1 MSRFLLSILFSVWA
15 FSCLALADPIATV
28 VAFAGNPTINGNA
41 VTAHAV
47 VQEHDTIVVSRGNV
61 QLIFN
66 DGTKLVVGES
76 SSLVVEKYLMGS
88 GNTASS
94 FAVDALRGTFRFITG
109 RSAKAAY
116 NIQTANS
123 TIGIR
128 GTGFDFW
135 VNNDT
140 GVVVLEGN
148 VRLCRKGTKSCVDI
162 DANCH
167 AGVARASGTQ
177 ALQGFVQ
184 SQSIRNHLPYILDQ
198 SRLSQ
203 PFHLANQQCDRVLN
217 LTTSGDG
224 GPIPKT
230 PCGGRA
236 KGC

>member
-1 MSRFLLSILFSVWA
+1 MGRFLLSILFSIWA
-15 FSCLALADPIATV
+15 FSCLAHAEPIATV
-28 VAFAGNPTINGNA
+28 VAFAGNPTINGHA

-47 VQEHDTIVVSRGNV
+47 VEEHDTIVVSLGNV
-61 QLIFN
+61 QLIFK

-76 SSLVVEKYLMGS
+76 SSLVVEKYLMGD

-116 NIQTANS
+116 NIHTANS

-140 GVVVLEGN
+140 GIVVLEGK
-148 VRLCRKGTKSCVDI
+148 VRLCRKNGKCTDI
-162 DANCH
+162 DAMCH
-167 AGVARASGTQ
+167 GGAARTSGTQ
-177 ALQGFVQ
+177 ALTGFEL

-203 PFHLANQQCDRVLN
+203 PFHLAVEQCDRVLS
-217 LTTSGDG
+217 LTTEGSGSNA
-224 GPIPKT
+224 PPP
-230 PCGGRA
+230 PCRA
-236 KGC
+236 RKC

>member
-1 MSRFLLSILFSVWA
+1 MGRFLLSILFSIWA
-15 FSCLALADPIATV
+15 ISCLALAEPIATV
-28 VAFAGNPTINGNA
+28 VAFAGNPTINGRA

-47 VQEHDTIVVSRGNV
+47 VEEHDTIVVSLGNV
-61 QLIFN
+61 QLIFK

-76 SSLVVEKYLMGS
+76 SSLVVEKYLMGD

-140 GVVVLEGN
+140 GVVVLEGK
-148 VRLCRKGTKSCVDI
+148 VRLCRKNGSINGKCVDI
-162 DANCH
+162 DAMCH
-167 AGVARASGTQ
+167 GGAARTSGTQ
-177 ALQGFVQ
+177 AMTGFEL

-198 SRLSQ
+198 ARLSQ
-203 PFHLANQQCDRVLN
+203 PFHLAVAQCDKILT
-217 LTTSGDG
+217 LTTEGSGSKD
-224 GPIPKT
+224 PPRR
-230 PCGGRA
+230 CGNR
-236 KGC
+236 C

>member
-1 MSRFLLSILFSVWA
+1 MGRFLLSILFSIWA
-15 FSCLALADPIATV
+15 TSCLAQAEAIATV
-28 VAFAGNPTINGNA
+28 VAFAGNPTINGHA
-41 VTAHAV
+41 VTANAAV
-47 VQEHDTIVVSRGNV
+47 EEHDTIVVSLGNV
-61 QLIFN
+61 QIIFK

-76 SSLVVEKYLMGS
+76 SSLVVEKYLMGG

-94 FAVDALRGTFRFITG
+94 FAIDALRGTFRFITG

-116 NIQTANS
+116 SIQTANS

-140 GVVVLEGN
+140 GVVVLEGK
-148 VRLCRKGTKSCVDI
+148 VRLCRKGTKNCVDI

-167 AGVARASGTQ
+167 AGVAKASGTQ

-198 SRLSQ
+198 SGLRQ
-203 PFHLANQQCDRVLN
+203 PFHLAVAECDKILT
-217 LTTSGDG
+217 LTTGSGHG
-224 GPIPKT
+224 APP
-230 PCGGRA
+230 PPRR
-236 KGC
+236 KG